1 MVRQTKR
8 LRRLMRPARLRRLI
22 RQGREFNAPWEQ
34 SFDRV
39 LTPLDEFIH
48 RQTTSG
54 MLLMLCAVLALALA
68 NSPWSESY
76 QHLIHTPLSIGA
88 GGWLLQKSLLHWIND
103 GLMALFFFVV
113 GLELKREILVGELSE
128 LRHAALPI
136 AAAIGGML
144 VPALVFVAF
153 STDESTLRGWGIPM
167 ATDIAFAIG
176 VLVLLGN
183 RIPKTLITFL
193 IALAIADDLGA
204 VLVIALFYTEQLN
217 WLALAWAAG
226 LFGLLIA
233 FNRGGVRITLPYFLV
248 AILLWL
254 ALLSSG
260 VHATL
265 AGVLTALTIPALPKY
280 DPVRFAS
287 SVQKMLNRF
296 EHAYQKDD
304 NILTNDGMRS
314 LAQSLETGVSRVQAP
329 LQRLEHQLHLP
340 VALLV
345 IPLFALANAGIPL
358 DTGSLGQ
365 AFQHPVT
372 QGVIAGLLLG
382 KFIGIFGASW
392 LAIKFGIAIL
402 PEGTRLSHIAGVGL
416 LGGIG
421 FTMAIFIGD
430 LAYLHQPELQVLA
443 KTGVLT
449 ASLLAGVLGCGWL
462 WWCTRQDILTADK
475 RGKINLNTQ
484 ITGS

>member
-1 MVRQTKR
+1 MADSIKPLERLKR
-8 LRRLMRPARLRRLI
+8 SRRLKQ
-22 RQGREFNAPWEQ
+22 QGREFKAPWEN

-39 LTPLDEFIH
+39 LTPLDEFIK

-54 MLLMLCAVLALALA
+54 MLLMLCAVIALVVA
-68 NSPWSESY
+68 NSPWSDSY

-88 GGWLLQKSLLHWIND
+88 GGWILEKSLQHWIND

-113 GLELKREILVGELSE
+113 GLELKREILVGELAE
-128 LRHAALPI
+128 LRHAVLPI

-144 VPALVFVAF
+144 VPALMYVAF
-153 STDESTLRGWGIPM
+153 SSNGEALRGWGIPM

-204 VLVIALFYTEQLN
+204 VLVIALFYTEQLSVP
-217 WLALAWAAG
+217 ALLWVVG
-226 LFGLLIA
+226 LFGVLIA
-233 FNRGGVRITLPYFLV
+233 FNRGGVRNSTPYFLIG
-248 AILLWL
+248 ALLWMAML
-254 ALLSSG
+254 ASG

-280 DPVRFAS
+280 DPLRFS
-287 SVQKMLNRF
+287 HSVGKMMTQF
-296 EHAYQKDD
+296 EKAHREND
-304 NILTNDGMRS
+304 NILTNDRLRS
-314 LAQSLETGVSRVQAP
+314 LTQSLESGAYQVQAP
-329 LQRLEHQLHLP
+329 LQRLEHQFHLP

-345 IPLFALANAGIPL
+345 IPLFALTNAGVPL

-365 AFQHPVT
+365 ALQHPVT
-372 QGVIAGLLLG
+372 QGVMAGLLLG
-382 KFIGIFGASW
+382 KFLGIFGASW
-392 LAIKFGIAIL
+392 LAIKFGIGIL
-402 PEGTRLSHIAGVGL
+402 PEGTRLAHIAGVAL

-430 LAYLHQPELQVLA
+430 LAFMNQPELQVLA
-443 KTGVLT
+443 KTGVLIS
-449 ASLLAGVLGCGWL
+449 SLLAGILGCSWL
-462 WWCTRQDILTADK
+462 WWCTRDDA
-475 RGKINLNTQ
+475 
-484 ITGS
+484 